1 MLRINLKTL
10 TANSQYLMCIV
21 LKADFFAIFST
32 NKFFKNIIFRDPSGL
47 LLPTVQG
54 VINTWLNYF
63 AIERQYQSEQS
74 IKERTD
80 GSNSALLHLS
90 HLLSSLQI
98 RYLFTLS
105 IVIVRLSIFRFLRFY
120 KCSYRKTFAF
130 WNPKF
135 FSTR

>member
-10 TANSQYLMCIV
+10 TANSQYLMRIV
-21 LKADFFAIFST
+21 LKADAFSIFST
-32 NKFFKNIIFRDPSGL
+32 NTFFKNIIFRDPSGL

-63 AIERQYQSEQS
+63 AIERQYQSGQS

-80 GSNSALLHLS
+80 SSNPALLHLS
-90 HLLSSLQI
+90 HFLSSLQI

-105 IVIVRLSIFRFLRFY
+105 IVLVRLSIFRFLGFY